1 MVVEVNNGLEYPRH
15 VTEEVDLLSR
25 ALGAAGRVYLFLDYD
40 GTLVSGPRGEAI
52 RPPSSVLRRLTQL
65 GEVDSFSVFIISGR
79 PVEELRRLVGIPSIG
94 YIGQRGFE
102 ISIPGRPVIHPV
114 EGETAATVLHHAE
127 LEVHRALESLESLDG
142 IEIEN
147 RGYGLVLHTA
157 LAAPKVASEA
167 IQLFAATIRRV
178 DTASAL
184 EVLYGDGVV
193 EARMAGWGK
202 GDAIIHILREADAGS
217 ALAIYVGDDVT
228 DEDAFEAV
236 SMWSEANLPDIP
248 WFAEDDEDDDIPGAV
263 GILVAS
269 KPRPTAAELFVRD
282 PQEVYEF
289 LSSLSAIASTLL

>member
-1 MVVEVNNGLEYPRH
+1 MVVEVSGLEYPRH

-40 GTLVSGPRGEAI
+40 GTLVSGPRGDAI

-102 ISIPGRPVIHPV
+102 ISIPGRPIMYPV

-127 LEVHRALESLESLDG
+127 LEVHRALGSLDG
-142 IEIEN
+142 VEIEN

-157 LAAPKVASEA
+157 LAEPKASSDA
-167 IQLFAATIRRV
+167 IQRFVATIRRV

-202 GDAIIHILREADAGS
+202 GDALIHILRDADAGS

-236 SMWSEANLPDIP
+236 NMWSDANLPDIP
-248 WFAEDDEDDDIPGAV
+248 WFVEDDEADDIPGAV
-263 GILVAS
+263 GILVAN
-269 KPRPTAAELFVRD
+269 KPRPTGAELFVRD

>member
-1 MVVEVNNGLEYPRH
+1 MVTEVSGLEYPRH

-52 RPPSSVLRRLTQL
+52 RPKHQLVRRLTQL
-65 GEVDSFSVFIISGR
+65 SEVDSFSVFIVSGR

-102 ISIPGRPVIHPV
+102 ISLPGRPVIHPV
-114 EGETAATVLHHAE
+114 EGETAAGVLHHAE
-127 LEVHRALESLESLDG
+127 LEVHRALESLEG
-142 IEIEN
+142 IEIEH

-157 LAAPKVASEA
+157 NAEPAVARDA
-167 IQLFAATIRRV
+167 IQRFTATVRRI
-178 DTASAL
+178 DTASML

-202 GDAIIHILREADAGS
+202 GDALAHILREADVGS

-236 SMWSEANLPDIP
+236 AAWGEMAQLNLP
-248 WFAEDDEDDDIPGAV
+248 WYADDEEDDDIPAAV

-269 KPRPTAAELFVRD
+269 KPRPTGAELFVRD
-282 PQEVYEF
+282 TQEVYEF

>member
-1 MVVEVNNGLEYPRH
+1 MVVEVSGLEYPRH

-65 GEVDSFSVFIISGR
+65 GEVESFSVFIMSGR

-102 ISIPGRPVIHPV
+102 ISIPGRPIIYPV

-127 LEVHRALESLESLDG
+127 LEVHRAIGSLAG
-142 IEIEN
+142 VEIEN

-157 LAAPKVASEA
+157 LAEPKASSEA
-167 IQLFAATIRRV
+167 IQRFVATIRRI
-178 DTASAL
+178 DTTSAL

-202 GDAIIHILREADAGS
+202 GDALIHILREADAGS

-236 SMWSEANLPDIP
+236 NMWSDANLPDIP
-248 WFAEDDEDDDIPGAV
+248 WFVEDDADDDIPGAV
-263 GILVAS
+263 GILVANR
-269 KPRPTAAELFVRD
+269 PRPTGAELFVRD

>member
-1 MVVEVNNGLEYPRH
+1 MVVEVNELEYPRH

-52 RPPSSVLRRLTQL
+52 RPPNAVLRRLTQL

-79 PVEELRRLVGIPSIG
+79 PVEELRRLIGIPSIG

-127 LEVHRALESLESLDG
+127 LEVHRAIGTLDG

-147 RGYGLVLHTA
+147 RGYSLVLHTA
-157 LAAPKVASEA
+157 LAEPRAASEA
-167 IQLFAATIRRV
+167 IQRFAATIRRV

-202 GDAIIHILREADAGS
+202 GDALIHILREADAGS

-236 SMWSEANLPDIP
+236 NTWSDDNLPDIP
-248 WFAEDDEDDDIPGAV
+248 WFVEDDEDDDIPGAV

-269 KPRPTAAELFVRD
+269 KPRPTGAELFVRD

>member
-1 MVVEVNNGLEYPRH
+1 MVVEVNGLEYPRH

-102 ISIPGRPVIHPV
+102 ISIPGRPIIYPV

-127 LEVHRALESLESLDG
+127 LEVHRALDSLDG

-157 LAAPKVASEA
+157 LAPKKAASDA
-167 IQLFAATIRRV
+167 IQRFTATVRRV

-202 GDAIIHILREADAGS
+202 GDALIHILREADAGS

-236 SMWSEANLPDIP
+236 NVWSEASLPDIP
-248 WFAEDDEDDDIPGAV
+248 WFVEEDAEDDVPAAV
-263 GILVAS
+263 GILVAN
-269 KPRPTAAELFVRD
+269 KPRPTGAELFVRD

>member
-1 MVVEVNNGLEYPRH
+1 MVVEVNGLAYPRH

-40 GTLVSGPRGEAI
+40 GTLVSGPRGDAI
-52 RPPSSVLRRLTQL
+52 RPRHSVIRRLTQL
-65 GEVDSFSVFIISGR
+65 SEVESFSVFIMSGR
-79 PVEELRRLVGIPSIG
+79 PVEELRRLVGIPTLG

-102 ISIPGRPVIHPV
+102 ISMPGRPVLHPV
-114 EGETAATVLHHAE
+114 EGETAASVLHHVE
-127 LEVHRALESLESLDG
+127 LEAHRALESLGG

-157 LAAPKVASEA
+157 DADRDVASDA
-167 IQLFAATIRRV
+167 IQRFTATVRRV
-178 DTASAL
+178 DTASSL

-202 GDAIIHILREADAGS
+202 GDALIHILREADVDS

-236 SMWSEANLPDIP
+236 AMWADDGEPEVP
-248 WFAEDDEDDDIPGAV
+248 WFASAEEGEDIPGAV
-263 GILVAS
+263 GILVANR
-269 KPRPTAAELFVRD
+269 PRPTGAELFVRD

-289 LSSLSAIASTLL
+289 LSSLSAIASTLF